1 MKRDPTG
8 GETRDGD
15 ETRRERRFV
24 MQRTRIL
31 LFRGYKKRRA
41 KISLAKGIIWEEFSF
56 ERGGQRDLLDKE
68 GKRVFPRA
76 ILARSVAGG

>member
-1 MKRDPTG
+1 
-8 GETRDGD
+8 
-15 ETRRERRFV
+15 
-24 MQRTRIL
+24 MQLTRIL